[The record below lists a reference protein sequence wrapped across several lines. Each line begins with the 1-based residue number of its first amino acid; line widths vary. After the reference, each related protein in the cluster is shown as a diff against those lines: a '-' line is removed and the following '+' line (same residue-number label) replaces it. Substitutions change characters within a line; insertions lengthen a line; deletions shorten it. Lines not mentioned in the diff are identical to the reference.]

1 MIRRLAV
8 VSAALLAAAT
18 PAAAHTNTDAAL
30 LPSSVGY
37 QPKDALEKGLWLEM
51 NEQERLMRGS
61 KFLII
66 EPGINAYLR
75 SVLCRAVG
83 KDKCGSVRIYLL
95 RTPQFNAAMAP
106 NGMLIVWSGLL
117 LRVRNEAELATVLAH
132 EFAHFEKQHSL
143 QSFRDIRAKTDAMT
157 WLGFVPGGTLAQI
170 GLIGSVFRFN
180 REMEKQ
186 ADMAALDYLGASGY
200 DAMAAAQ
207 IWEQL
212 RGESEAAAKPS
223 KPGAVKE
230 EDNDFF
236 SSHPNTKERMEYLQ
250 AAAAKKPPNGES
262 GAERFH
268 NVISP
273 WWPSLIEDQVKLSEF
288 AATEYLLGSLARD
301 GWTAGL
307 LYARGE
313 LYRARGK
320 KGDFESAESYYRA
333 AIGKDE
339 ALSESWR
346 GLGLALLRQG
356 KAEEGRKAL
365 RKYLAN
371 TPGAG
376 DRAMIGMM
384 AQEPSK

>member
-1 MIRRLAV
+1 
-8 VSAALLAAAT
+8 
-18 PAAAHTNTDAAL
+18 
-30 LPSSVGY
+30 
-37 QPKDALEKGLWLEM
+37 
-51 NEQERLMRGS
+51 
-61 KFLII
+61 
-66 EPGINAYLR
+66 
-75 SVLCRAVG
+75 
-83 KDKCGSVRIYLL
+83 
-95 RTPQFNAAMAP
+95 
-106 NGMLIVWSGLL
+106 
-117 LRVRNEAELATVLAH
+117 
-132 EFAHFEKQHSL
+132 
-143 QSFRDIRAKTDAMT
+143 
-157 WLGFVPGGTLAQI
+157 
-170 GLIGSVFRFN
+170 
-180 REMEKQ
+180 
-186 ADMAALDYLGASGY
+186 
-200 DAMAAAQ
+200 
-207 IWEQL
+207 
-212 RGESEAAAKPS
+212 
-223 KPGAVKE
+223 
-230 EDNDFF
+230 
-236 SSHPNTKERMEYLQ
+236 
-250 AAAAKKPPNGES
+250 
-262 GAERFH
+262 
-268 NVISP
+268 VISP

-320 KGDFESAESYYRA
+320 KGDFESAESYYRE

>member
-1 MIRRLAV
+1 MIRRLAL
-8 VSAALLAAAT
+8 VSAALLAAVT
-18 PAAAHTNTDAAL
+18 PAAAHNNSDAAL

-61 KFLII
+61 KFLISD
-66 EPGINAYLR
+66 PGINAYLR

-157 WLGFVPGGTLAQI
+157 WLGFVPGATIAQI

-200 DAMAAAQ
+200 DAMAAAD

-212 RGESEAAAKPS
+212 RGESEAAKPAKTG
-223 KPGAVKE
+223 KVKE
-230 EDNDFF
+230 EDSDFF
-236 SSHPNTKERMEYLQ
+236 SSHPNTKERMEYLR
-250 AAAAKKPPNGES
+250 AAAIKKPSNGDG
-262 GAERFH
+262 GAERFYAA
-268 NVISP
+268 ISP
-273 WWPSLIEDQVKLSEF
+273 WWPSLIEDQVKLGEF
-288 AATEYLLGSLARD
+288 AATEFLLGSLARD

-320 KGDFESAESYYRA
+320 KGDFESAEGYYRE

-346 GLGLALLRQG
+346 GLGLVLLRQG
-356 KAEEGRKAL
+356 KAHEGRKAL
-365 RKYLAN
+365 RTYLTQ

-376 DRAMIGMM
+376 DRAMIGIM
-384 AQEPSK
+384 AQEPLK